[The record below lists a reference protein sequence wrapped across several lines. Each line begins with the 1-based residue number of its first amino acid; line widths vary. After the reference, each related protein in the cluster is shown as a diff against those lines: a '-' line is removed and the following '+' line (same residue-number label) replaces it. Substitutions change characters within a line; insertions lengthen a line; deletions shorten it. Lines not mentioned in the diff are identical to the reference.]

1 MTYRTVASFPQAS
14 GGGVEA
20 GIILA
25 YNKSSTDNA
34 LSNDRSWRKVGS
46 FTGHVYSATYDISGN
61 PLDTPA
67 DGQRRFNLYERVQ
80 S

>member
-1 MTYRTVASFPQAS
+1 MTYRTVASVPQAS
-14 GGGVEA
+14 GGVEA

-34 LSNDRSWRKVGS
+34 LSNDRSWRQVGS
-46 FTGHVYSATYDISGN
+46 YSVHVNSAPYDTSGN

-67 DGQRRFNLYERVQ
+67 DGQRRFNMYERVQ